1 MSGGV
6 IGKAPARTAA
16 DLPSESAYGAN
27 VILEAAMRSA
37 MFDPPPPPPLVYPWV
52 TLTAQAFDM
61 NKIGG
66 VDPANPRQPMEWSVY
81 GRLEAPDARVTV
93 DTGAGGAGPK
103 VTVPIGALWDVT
115 AVMKI
120 TAGAGPVGVERTMR
134 FGARGTCAPILGS
147 RPRGSLEI
155 RVRRAPWTVLFQ
167 IAQAYD
173 DRREEL
179 MNLAMAQQWR
189 VRADITPGAPYT
201 WTGNTTARAV
211 ELELPPPP

>member
-1 MSGGV
+1 MSSGGV
-6 IGKAPARTAA
+6 IGRAPARTAA

-27 VILEAAMRSA
+27 IILEEAMRSA
-37 MFDPPPPPPLVYPWV
+37 MFDPPAPPPLLYPWV
-52 TLTAQAFDM
+52 VITAQAFDM

-66 VDPANPRQPMEWSVY
+66 VDPSNPRQPMEWSVY
-81 GRLEAPDARVTV
+81 GRLEAPDAIATV
-93 DTGAGGAGPK
+93 DTAVGAR
-103 VTVPIGALWDVT
+103 TVPIGALWDVT

-147 RPRGSLEI
+147 RPRGALEI
-155 RVRRAPWTVLFQ
+155 RVRRAPWTVALQ
-167 IAQAYD
+167 IAQQYD
-173 DRREEL
+173 DRRDEL

-211 ELELPPPP
+211 QLEEPPPG

>member
-1 MSGGV
+1 
-6 IGKAPARTAA
+6 
-16 DLPSESAYGAN
+16 
-27 VILEAAMRSA
+27 
-37 MFDPPPPPPLVYPWV
+37 MFDPPAPPPLVNPWV

-81 GRLEAPDARVTV
+81 GRIEAPDAIVTV
-93 DTGAGGAGPK
+93 DAAHGS

-115 AVMKI
+115 AVMTI

-134 FGARGTCAPILGS
+134 FGARGTCVPILGS
-147 RPRGSLEI
+147 RPRGALEI
-155 RVRRAPWTVLFQ
+155 RVRRALWTVAFQ
-167 IAQAYD
+167 IAQQYD

-179 MNLAMAQQWR
+179 MYLAMAQQWR

-211 ELELPPPP
+211 ELELPLP

>member
-6 IGKAPARTAA
+6 IGRAPARTAA

-27 VILEAAMRSA
+27 VMLEQAMRSA
-37 MFDPPPPPPLVYPWV
+37 MFDPPAPPPVVYPWV
-52 TLTAQAFDM
+52 VITAQAFDM

-81 GRLEAPDARVTV
+81 GRLEAPDAIVTV
-93 DTGAGGAGPK
+93 DTAVGAR
-103 VTVPIGALWDVT
+103 TVPIGALWDVT

-155 RVRRAPWTVLFQ
+155 RVRRAPWTVALQ
-167 IAQAYD
+167 IAQQYD
-173 DRREEL
+173 DRRDEL
-179 MNLAMAQQWR
+179 MSLAMAQQWR

-211 ELELPPPP
+211 HLDPLPT